1 MDHPVA
7 EYRQGWVASNQVWL
21 AGHLLSNSHEN
32 EFELPEGSYLLRW
45 QGLPKPLQV

>member
-21 AGHLLSNSHEN
+21 AGHLLSNPRYN
-32 EFELPEGSYLLRW
+32 EFELPREVICCVGKVF
-45 QGLPKPLQV
+45 Q